1 MKNRI
6 AQIMLL
12 LLLSFSLNAAV
23 SSSANEN
30 KTTYALL
37 DELERRVDYFNPDP
51 QYRDDQFALIALKEA
66 ITAAREGN
74 YGIGACLAR
83 ADGEIVQRGHNR
95 VFVPYFRSDLH
106 AEMDVLTRYEEQ
118 VRAQGSEVEGLVLYT
133 SVEPCPMC
141 LARIITSGVRK
152 VYYLAPD
159 SNGGMVHKL
168 KDLPPIWLKIAEG
181 REYAPAQCSPELKEI
196 ASEIFHYSVTALD
209 EKLQES

>member
-1 MKNRI
+1 MKNRV

-12 LLLSFSLNAAV
+12 LLLLFSLNAAV
-23 SSSANEN
+23 CSSANEN

-37 DELERRVDYFNPDP
+37 DELERRVDCFNPDP
-51 QYRDDQFALIALKEA
+51 QYRDDQFALVALKEA
-66 ITAAREGN
+66 IAAAREGN

-83 ADGEIVQRGHNR
+83 ADGEIVQRGQNR
-95 VFVPYFRSDLH
+95 VFMPYFRSDLH

-141 LARIITSGVRK
+141 LARIITSGVQK

-159 SNGGMVHKL
+159 LNSGMVHKL

-209 EKLQES
+209 EKLQEN